1 MIATILT
8 PWKLIAT
15 SIVYFFYTIFK
26 LLVTGD
32 FKTLFSYDSFND
44 AWFGNFWSYHGPNM
58 KKRSMPRVLP
68 LLQGRVRHGQ
78 IYDEVRCAPLSG
90 TVLEVGAGSGMWAD
104 VLATVTEGVKGPL
117 KIYGVEPNP
126 YSAAALRK
134 RTRDVG
140 LDGVYEVLP
149 VGIEKLGDPTAT
161 GVRVAPGSVDCVVT
175 IQCLCSIPE
184 PEKNARLLYNYLK
197 KGGRWYV
204 YEHIKVDDNLA
215 AISWFQGK
223 RKWKRLFT
231 VGAFS

>member
-1 MIATILT
+1 
-8 PWKLIAT
+8 
-15 SIVYFFYTIFK
+15 
-26 LLVTGD
+26 
-32 FKTLFSYDSFND
+32 
-44 AWFGNFWSYHGPNM
+44 M

-215 AISWFQGK
+215 AISWFQALTNKIWTKVMGTCSLCCPTDK
-223 RKWKRLFT
+223 MLAKIGDWEEFDLALPAGQPLYEPAPRVMGVLTK
-231 VGAFS
+231 